1 MKKKIIIVTGDPNSI
16 NLEII
21 YKLWKKIDKSLKSR
35 IYFISNERLIKR
47 QLYKLKFSLKTIK
60 VKDIFTKTDSN
71 KLKIID
77 LKLDFKDPFNVSFNA
92 ASKFVKSSLNLGHKI
107 AQNREVAGLINCAID
122 KKLLGSDKIGV
133 TEYLAR
139 KCKVKKDEEVMIIR
153 NKKLSVCPITTHID
167 VREISKK
174 INSKIIVNKLKTIE
188 TWYKHKYKRKPK
200 IGILGLNPHNA
211 ELRKNSEEKKF
222 IIPAIRKLKKKGLKV
237 DGPLVSDTVF
247 INTYKKYDIIV
258 GMYHDQVLSPF
269 KTLFKFN
276 AINITLGLK
285 YLRISPDHGTA
296 RDLIRKNKANAISI
310 LECLNFLN
318 KFSK

>member
-1 MKKKIIIVTGDPNSI
+1 MKKKILILTGDPNSI

-21 YKLWKKIDKSLKSR
+21 HKLWKKIDKSLKSR
-35 IYFISNERLIKR
+35 IYFISNE
-47 QLYKLKFSLKTIK
+47 KLVKHQFKKLNLSLQTIK
-60 VKDIFTKTDSN
+60 VKDIFSTFDSN

-77 LKLDFKDPFNVSFNA
+77 IKLDFKDPFNVPFNS
-92 ASKFVKSSLNLGHKI
+92 ASKFVKASLNLGHKI
-107 AQNREVAGLINCAID
+107 AQNRDVVGLINCAID
-122 KKLLGSDKIGV
+122 KKLLGNNKIGV

-139 KCKVKKDEEVMIIR
+139 KCKVKKDKEVMIIG

-174 INSKIIVNKLKTIE
+174 INSKLIINKLSTIE
-188 TWYKHKYKRKPK
+188 SWYKKKYKRKPI

-211 ELRKNSEEKKF
+211 EYRKNSEEKKF
-222 IIPAIRKLKKKGLKV
+222 IIPAVKKLKEKGFKI

-247 INTYKKYDIIV
+247 INAYKKYNIIV

-285 YLRISPDHGTA
+285 YLRVSPDHGTA
-296 RDLIRKNKANAISI
+296 RDLIGKNKANAISL

>member
-1 MKKKIIIVTGDPNSI
+1 MKKKILILTGDPNSI

-21 YKLWKKIDKSLKSR
+21 HKLWKKIDKSLKSR
-35 IYFISNERLIKR
+35 IYFISNE
-47 QLYKLKFSLKTIK
+47 KLVKHQFKKLNLSLQTIK
-60 VKDIFTKTDSN
+60 VKDIFSTFDSN

-77 LKLDFKDPFNVSFNA
+77 IKLDFKDPFNVPFNS
-92 ASKFVKSSLNLGHKI
+92 ASKFVKASLNLGHKI
-107 AQNREVAGLINCAID
+107 AQNRDVVGLINCAID
-122 KKLLGSDKIGV
+122 KKLLGNNKIGV

-139 KCKVKKDEEVMIIR
+139 KCKVKKDKEVMIIG

-174 INSKIIVNKLKTIE
+174 INSKLIINKLRTIE
-188 TWYKHKYKRKPK
+188 SWYKKKYKRKPI

-211 ELRKNSEEKKF
+211 EYRKNSEEKKF
-222 IIPAIRKLKKKGLKV
+222 IIPAVKKLKEKGFKI

-247 INTYKKYDIIV
+247 INAYKKYNIIV

-285 YLRISPDHGTA
+285 YLRVSPDHGTA
-296 RDLIRKNKANAISI
+296 RDLIGKNKANAISL

>member
-1 MKKKIIIVTGDPNSI
+1 MKKKIVILTGDPNSI

-21 YKLWKKIDKSLKSR
+21 HKFWKKINKSLKQR
-35 IYFISNERLIKR
+35 IYFISNEKLIKH
-47 QLYKLKFSLKTIK
+47 QFHKLKLSLKTTV
-60 VKDIFTKTDSN
+60 VKDIFATADSN

-77 LKLDFKDPFNVSFNA
+77 LKLDFKDPFNVPFNA
-92 ASKFVKSSLNLGHKI
+92 ASKFVKASLNLGHKI
-107 AQNREVAGLINCAID
+107 AQRREVAGLINCAID
-122 KKLLGSDKIGV
+122 KKLLGTDKIGV

-139 KCKVKKDEEVMIIR
+139 KCKVKKDKEVMIIG

-167 VREISKK
+167 VREISKR
-174 INSKIIVNKLKTIE
+174 INSKIIINKLITIE
-188 TWYKHKYKRKPK
+188 SWYKYKYKRKPK

-211 ELRKNSEEKKF
+211 ELRKYSEEKKF
-222 IIPAIRKLKKKGLKV
+222 IIPAIKKLKKKGIKV

-247 INTYKKYDIIV
+247 ISAYKNYDIIV

-285 YLRISPDHGTA
+285 YLRVSPDHGTA
-296 RDLIRKNKANAISI
+296 RDLIGKNKANAKSI

-318 KFSK
+318 KFS

>member
-1 MKKKIIIVTGDPNSI
+1 MKKKIVILTGDPNSI

-21 YKLWKKIDKSLKSR
+21 HKLWKKIDKSLKRR
-35 IYFISNERLIKR
+35 IYFISNEKLIK
-47 QLYKLKFSLKTIK
+47 QQFYKLKLSLKTTV
-60 VKDIFTKTDSN
+60 VKDIFSTVDSN

-77 LKLDFKDPFNVSFNA
+77 LKLDFKDPFNVPFNA
-92 ASKFVKSSLNLGHKI
+92 ASKFVKASLNLGHKI
-107 AQNREVAGLINCAID
+107 AQRREVAGLINCAID
-122 KKLLGSDKIGV
+122 KRLLGTDKIGV

-139 KCKVKKDEEVMIIR
+139 KCKVKKDKEVMIIG

-167 VREISKK
+167 VREISKR
-174 INSKIIVNKLKTIE
+174 INSQIIINKLITIE
-188 TWYKHKYKRKPK
+188 SWYKNKYKRKPK

-222 IIPAIRKLKKKGLKV
+222 IIPAIKKLKKKGIKV
-237 DGPLVSDTVF
+237 NGPLVSDTVF
-247 INTYKKYDIIV
+247 ISAYKKYDIIV

-285 YLRISPDHGTA
+285 YLRVSPDHGTA
-296 RDLIRKNKANAISI
+296 RDLIGKNKANANSI

-318 KFSK
+318 KFS

>member
-1 MKKKIIIVTGDPNSI
+1 MKKKIVILTGDPNSI

-21 YKLWKKIDKSLKSR
+21 YKLWKKIDKSLKRR
-35 IYFISNERLIKR
+35 IYFISNEKLIKH
-47 QLYKLKFSLKTIK
+47 QFYKLKLSLKTTV
-60 VKDIFTKTDSN
+60 VKDIFSTVDSN

-77 LKLDFKDPFNVSFNA
+77 LKLDFKDPFNVPFNA
-92 ASKFVKSSLNLGHKI
+92 ASKFVKASLNLGHKI
-107 AQNREVAGLINCAID
+107 AQRREVAGLINCAID
-122 KKLLGSDKIGV
+122 KRLLGTDKIGV

-139 KCKVKKDEEVMIIR
+139 KCKVKKDKEVMIIG

-167 VREISKK
+167 VREISKR
-174 INSKIIVNKLKTIE
+174 INSQIIINKLITIE
-188 TWYKHKYKRKPK
+188 SWYKNKYKRKPK

-211 ELRKNSEEKKF
+211 ELRKYSEEKKF
-222 IIPAIRKLKKKGLKV
+222 IIPAIKKLKKKGIKV
-237 DGPLVSDTVF
+237 NGPLVSDTVF
-247 INTYKKYDIIV
+247 ISAYKKYDIIV

-285 YLRISPDHGTA
+285 YLRVSPDHGTA
-296 RDLIRKNKANAISI
+296 RDLIGKNKANATSI

-318 KFSK
+318 KFS